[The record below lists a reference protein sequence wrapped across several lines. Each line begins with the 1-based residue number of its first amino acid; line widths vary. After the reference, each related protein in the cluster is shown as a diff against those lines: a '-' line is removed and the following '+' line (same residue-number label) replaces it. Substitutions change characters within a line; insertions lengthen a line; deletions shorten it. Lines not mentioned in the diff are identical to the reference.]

1 MTITSFSSVGVAKPL
16 LWSSVLCSNDVVRN
30 VLEDWRTARG
40 EAREMD
46 RASIAAMVDVMKLY

>member
-1 MTITSFSSVGVAKPL
+1 VAKPL
-16 LWSSVLCSNDVVRN
+16 LWSSVFCSNDVVRN

-46 RASIAAMVDVMKLY
+46 RASIFVAMIVMKVY

>member
-1 MTITSFSSVGVAKPL
+1 MTSFSSVGVAKPL
-16 LWSSVLCSNDVVRN
+16 LWSSVFCSNDVVRN

-46 RASIAAMVDVMKLY
+46 RASIFVAVIVMKVY